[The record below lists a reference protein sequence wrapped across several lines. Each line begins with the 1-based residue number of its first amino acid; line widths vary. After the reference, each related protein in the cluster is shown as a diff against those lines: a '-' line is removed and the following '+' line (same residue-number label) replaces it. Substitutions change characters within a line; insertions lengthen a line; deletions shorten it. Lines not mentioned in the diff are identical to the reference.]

1 MFHPRSPRAAW
12 HVDRVKACYFGFGLV
27 VGFLLAS
34 FAWTHVALDPPPI
47 ALSISARTRSI
58 SVFPC
63 FSKGESDGTQTK
75 HETNNQIIHSTNKV
89 GAASTSSNGW
99 KLIHVYVG
107 TNATEEQ
114 AVHAS
119 SIPNAYFHSTKW
131 FSQLRQDLLVSLLL
145 RGKRDGYFVDLAA
158 NDAIRISNT
167 YALETNFGW
176 KGLAIEPNPL
186 YWSGLSFRKCEV
198 VGAVV
203 GNRTGDELRFKFS
216 KRAPPKGGL
225 IGSDFDNKGGEQ
237 SRSSNSN
244 EEQMRFTVSLAQV
257 FERFHTPDVID
268 YLSLDVEGAEYFIME
283 SFPFQRYKFNLLT
296 VERADDRLCDLLS
309 KHGYVR
315 LKQLKRWGETI
326 WMHTSAESIIDR
338 SALLNIDTENYKYRE
353 NGNQFEAK

>member
-1 MFHPRSPRAAW
+1 MFHPRSPRAW
-12 HVDRVKACYFGFGLV
+12 HVDRVKACYFGFGLI

-34 FAWTHVALDPPPI
+34 FAWTLVALDPPI
-47 ALSISARTRSI
+47 ALSSNARTRPI

-63 FSKGESDGTQTK
+63 FSRREGEGTQTN
-75 HETNNQIIHSTNKV
+75 HDTSFQSIHSTNDKV

-107 TNATEEQ
+107 TNSTEEQ
-114 AVHAS
+114 AIRAS

-176 KGLAIEPNPL
+176 RGLAIEPNPI
-186 YWSGLSFRKCEV
+186 YWSGLSFRKCDV
-198 VGAVV
+198 VGAVI
-203 GNRTGDELRFKFS
+203 GNRTGEELRFKFS

-225 IGSDFDNKGGEQ
+225 IGSNFDNKGGEQ
-237 SRSSNSN
+237 SRSSTSN
-244 EEQMRFTVSLAQV
+244 EEQMRFTVSLAEV

-268 YLSLDVEGAEYFIME
+268 YLSLDVEGAEFFIME
-283 SFPFQRYKFNLLT
+283 SFPFELYKFNLLT
-296 VERADDRLCDLLS
+296 VERADDRLCALLS

-338 SALLNIDTENYKYRE
+338 SALLSIDTENYKYRE
-353 NGNQFEAK
+353 NGNQLEAK